1 MAKTPKSP
9 KPEEQTLK
17 RNLVTKRMLINILP
31 QAATQLEAL
40 LHDEK
45 EVGTVLEAG
54 VIYQGTTH
62 TYIPALAAALKTVVE
77 AQPWASGTMVE
88 AKWGDL
94 ADARCKYAAGDPSIE
109 SLMCWIHIH
118 EHQMYDPGALGRGLR
133 LEVIPSGIH
142 IYSQQDYS
150 KFVNVAC
157 PKLILDRLVSR
168 Q

>member
-1 MAKTPKSP
+1 MTKTPKPP

-17 RNLVTKRMLINILP
+17 RNLVTNRMLINTLP
-31 QAATQLEAL
+31 QAAVHLEAL

-54 VIYQGTTH
+54 VISDGTVN
-62 TYIPALAAALKTVVE
+62 TYMPALADALKTVVE
-77 AQPWASGTMVE
+77 AQPWVSGTVIE

-94 ADARCKYAAGDPSIE
+94 ADARCEGAAGDPSLE

-118 EHQMYDPGALGRGLR
+118 EHQMDDPRALGRGLR
-133 LEVIPSGIH
+133 LEVVPSGIR
-142 IYSQQDYS
+142 IYSQQAYA
-150 KFVNVAC
+150 KFVDVAC